1 MSSIAESLLS
11 GALGEGIDILDEKE
25 EDRKSAFLSNL
36 EQGEQA
42 GAKYLNDL
50 ITTAAGEAESKLN
63 AFNQTFNS
71 IQSNYK
77 DIKRNTAPEFHTNL
91 QLLLQQDADAFG
103 GDLDVANARINNY
116 FKSPSFINFGEDP
129 EALARVKEAGA
140 VVGPDAGINLLR
152 EAEINNRKKVYDFVG
167 NVHTAAT
174 RDLLIG
180 VDAVD
185 LKSKDT
191 PERFKGMETDQTAVK
206 QDVAKLV
213 DDFQLTNPLNLNAAQ
228 IASATNWT
236 PTLTYADMRSALV
249 MNNPGLG
256 QDPIELQRQTF
267 LQVKKNIDA
276 TEMKYGKGAVERLKA
291 EGLIVSPDTIA
302 SFKTLED
309 AAVAEGINRQLD
321 LISKDP
327 GHPDYPTVALF
338 NARQMTLN
346 RSNPKDVEIM
356 DAQEAVVSRLER
368 DQRALITSTGYF
380 DDKAMF
386 VSSVVGQEY
395 DTRMHVKNEDNGKI
409 YSINPNITP
418 EGNFKLYNIN
428 DPSDVEIFELGDIFP
443 VDGKPAAQLGV
454 LGQEKIDDIQEMVYF
469 NYDGGK
475 DQFYIDLFNR
485 DIKIDT
491 PIDVQIEQ
499 AEAEA
504 QKPAQERF
512 SRPLTDAELR
522 TFARTGNL
530 PEGVTDVT
538 GPKDVAEI
546 FDVQADTFEKDGKP
560 FKLTRKQMRDYRSTG
575 KLPEGVT
582 KVE

>member
-1 MSSIAESLLS
+1 MSTAETLLA
-11 GALGEGIDILDEKE
+11 GAFGEGINILDEKE
-25 EDRKSAFLSNL
+25 EDRKSALLNNL
-36 EQGEQA
+36 EQGEEA
-42 GAKYLNDL
+42 GGLFLKDL
-50 ITTAAGEAESKLN
+50 IESSVGEVEDKLTAY
-63 AFNQTFNS
+63 NQTFDA
-71 IQSNYK
+71 IGSNFK
-77 DIKRNTAPEFHTNL
+77 NIRRNTAPEYHTNL
-91 QLLLQQDADAFG
+91 QILLQQDPDAFAG
-103 GDLDVANARINNY
+103 SFEVANNRVNNY

-129 EALARVKEAGA
+129 EALTRAKEAGA

-152 EAEINNRKKVYDFVG
+152 EAEANRRKQVYDFVG

-174 RDLLIG
+174 RNLLIG
-180 VDAVD
+180 VDAAK
-185 LKSKDT
+185 LKSRDT
-191 PERFKGMETDQTAVK
+191 PERFKGMETDTTAVQ
-206 QDVAKLV
+206 QDVAKMV

-386 VSSVVGQEY
+386 VSSVVGQEN
-395 DTRMHVKNEDNGKI
+395 DTRMHVQNTDNNKI
-409 YSINPNITP
+409 YSLNPNITP
-418 EGNFKLYNIN
+418 EGNLKLYNIN
-428 DPSDVEIFELGDIFP
+428 DPSDVEIFEIGDIFP
-443 VDGKPAAQLGV
+443 IDGKAPAQLGN
-454 LGQEKIDDIQEMVYF
+454 LTQEKIDYMQEMVEQ
-469 NYDGGK
+469 NYSGGPN
-475 DQFYIDLFNR
+475 QFYVDLATNGFN
-485 DIKIDT
+485 IDT

-512 SRPLTDAELR
+512 SRPLTESEQR

-582 KVE
+582 KVK

>member
-1 MSSIAESLLS
+1 MSTAETLLA
-11 GALGEGIDILDEKE
+11 GAFGEGINILDEKE
-25 EDRKSAFLSNL
+25 EDRKSALLNNL
-36 EQGEQA
+36 EQGEEA
-42 GAKYLNDL
+42 GGLFLKDL
-50 ITTAAGEAESKLN
+50 IESSVGEVEDKLTAY
-63 AFNQTFNS
+63 NQTFDA
-71 IQSNYK
+71 IGSNFK
-77 DIKRNTAPEFHTNL
+77 NIRRNTAPEYHTNL
-91 QLLLQQDADAFG
+91 QILLQQDPDAFAG
-103 GDLDVANARINNY
+103 SFEVANNRVNNY

-129 EALARVKEAGA
+129 EALTRAKEAGA

-152 EAEINNRKKVYDFVG
+152 EAEANRRKQVYDFVG

-174 RDLLIG
+174 RNLLIG
-180 VDAVD
+180 VDAAK
-185 LKSKDT
+185 LKSRDT
-191 PERFKGMETDQTAVK
+191 PERFKGMETDTTAVQ
-206 QDVAKLV
+206 QDVAKMV

-386 VSSVVGQEY
+386 VSSVVGQEN
-395 DTRMHVKNEDNGKI
+395 DTRMHVQNTDNNKI
-409 YSINPNITP
+409 YSLNPNITP
-418 EGNFKLYNIN
+418 EGNLKLYNIN
-428 DPSDVEIFELGDIFP
+428 DPSDVEIFEIGDIFP
-443 VDGKPAAQLGV
+443 IDGKAPAQLGN
-454 LGQEKIDDIQEMVYF
+454 LTQEKIDYMQEMVEQ
-469 NYDGGK
+469 NYSGGPN
-475 DQFYIDLFNR
+475 QFYVDLATNGFN
-485 DIKIDT
+485 IDT

-512 SRPLTDAELR
+512 SRPLTESEQR

-538 GPKDVAEI
+538 GPKDIAEI

>member
-1 MSSIAESLLS
+1 MSTAETLLA
-11 GALGEGIDILDEKE
+11 GAFGEGINILDEREK
-25 EDRKSAFLSNL
+25 DRKNALLSNL

-42 GAKYLNDL
+42 GADYLNDL
-50 ITTAAGEAESKLN
+50 IKSAIGEVQNKET
-63 AFNQTFNS
+63 AFNQTFGA
-71 IQSNYK
+71 IKSNYG
-77 DIKRNTAPEFHTNL
+77 DIRRNTAPEYHTNL
-91 QLLLQQDADAFG
+91 QFLLQQDPDAFAG
-103 GDLDVANARINNY
+103 SFEVANSRVNDY
-116 FKSPSFINFGEDP
+116 FKSPSFVNFGENP
-129 EALARVKEAGA
+129 EALAKAKEAGA
-140 VVGPDAGINLLR
+140 VFGPDAGINLLR
-152 EAEINNRKKVYDFVG
+152 EAEANNRKQVYDFIG

-180 VDAVD
+180 VDAAT
-185 LKSKDT
+185 LKSRDT
-191 PERFKGMETDQTAVK
+191 PERFKGMETDQTAV
-206 QDVAKLV
+206 QRDVAKMV
-213 DDFQLTNPLNLNAAQ
+213 DDFQLTNPLTLNSAQ

-236 PTLTYADMRSALV
+236 PTLTYADVRSALV

-256 QDPIELQRQTF
+256 QDPLELQRQTF

-291 EGLIVSPDTIA
+291 EGLIISPDTIA
-302 SFKTLED
+302 TFKTLED

-321 LISKDP
+321 LISKDT

-346 RSNPKDVEIM
+346 QSNPEDAAIM
-356 DAQEAVVSRLER
+356 AAQAAVVDRIAR

-386 VSSVVGQEY
+386 ISSVVGQEN
-395 DTRMHVKNEDNGKI
+395 DTRMHVQNTDNNKI
-409 YSINPNITP
+409 YSLNPNITP
-418 EGNFKLYNIN
+418 EGNLKLYNIN
-428 DPSDVEIFELGDIFP
+428 DPSDVEIFEIGDIFP
-443 VDGKPAAQLGV
+443 IDGKAPAQLGN
-454 LGQEKIDDIQEMVYF
+454 LTQEKIDYMQEMVEQ
-469 NYDGGK
+469 NYSGGPN
-475 DQFYIDLFNR
+475 QFYVDLATNGFN
-485 DIKIDT
+485 IDT

-512 SRPLTDAELR
+512 SRPLTESEQR

>member
-1 MSSIAESLLS
+1 MSTAETLLA
-11 GALGEGIDILDEKE
+11 GAFGEGINILDEKE
-25 EDRKSAFLSNL
+25 EDRKSALLNNL
-36 EQGEQA
+36 EQGEEA
-42 GAKYLNDL
+42 GGLFLKDL
-50 ITTAAGEAESKLN
+50 IESSVGEVEDKLTAY
-63 AFNQTFNS
+63 NQTFDA
-71 IQSNYK
+71 IGSNFK
-77 DIKRNTAPEFHTNL
+77 NIRRNTAPEYHTNL
-91 QLLLQQDADAFG
+91 QILLQQDPDAFAG
-103 GDLDVANARINNY
+103 SFEVANNRVNNY

-129 EALARVKEAGA
+129 EALTRAKEAGA

-152 EAEINNRKKVYDFVG
+152 EAEANRRKQVYDFVG

-174 RDLLIG
+174 RNLLIG
-180 VDAVD
+180 VDAAK
-185 LKSKDT
+185 LKSRDT
-191 PERFKGMETDQTAVK
+191 PERFKGMETDTTAVQ
-206 QDVAKLV
+206 QDVAKMV

-386 VSSVVGQEY
+386 VSSVVGQEN
-395 DTRMHVKNEDNGKI
+395 DTRMHVQNTDNNKI
-409 YSINPNITP
+409 YSLNPNITP
-418 EGNFKLYNIN
+418 EGNLKLYNIN
-428 DPSDVEIFELGDIFP
+428 DPSDVEIFDIGDIFP
-443 VDGKPAAQLGV
+443 MDGKAPAQLGN
-454 LGQEKIDDIQEMVYF
+454 LTQEKIDYMQEMVEQ
-469 NYDGGK
+469 NYSGGPN
-475 DQFYIDLFNR
+475 QFYVDLATNGFN
-485 DIKIDT
+485 IDT

-512 SRPLTDAELR
+512 SRPLTESEQR

-538 GPKDVAEI
+538 GPKDIAEI

>member
-42 GAKYLNDL
+42 GAQYLNDL

-116 FKSPSFINFGEDP
+116 FKSPSFTNFGEDP

-152 EAEINNRKKVYDFVG
+152 EAETNNRKKVYDFVG

-191 PERFKGMETDQTAVK
+191 PERFKGMETDQTAV
-206 QDVAKLV
+206 QRDVAKLV
-213 DDFQLTNPLNLNAAQ
+213 DDFQLTNPLTLNAAQ

-291 EGLIVSPDTIA
+291 EGLIVSQDTIA

-321 LISKDP
+321 LISKDT

-338 NARQMTLN
+338 NARRMTLN
-346 RSNPKDVEIM
+346 RSNPKDAAIM
-356 DAQEAVVSRLER
+356 DAQEAVVDRLER

-386 VSSVVGQEY
+386 ISSVVGQEN
-395 DTRMHVKNEDNGKI
+395 DTRMHVQNTDNNKI
-409 YSINPNITP
+409 YSLNPNITP
-418 EGNFKLYNIN
+418 EGNLKLYNIN
-428 DPSDVEIFELGDIFP
+428 DPSDVEIFEIGDIFP
-443 VDGKPAAQLGV
+443 IDGKAPAQLGN
-454 LGQEKIDDIQEMVYF
+454 LSQEKIDYMQDMVVQ
-469 NYDGGK
+469 NYSGGEN
-475 DQFYIDLFNR
+475 QFYVDLATNGFN
-485 DIKIDT
+485 IDT

-512 SRPLTDAELR
+512 SRPLTESEQR

-538 GPKDVAEI
+538 GPRDVAEI
-546 FDVQADTFEKDGKP
+546 LDLQVDTFEKDGKP

>member
-42 GAKYLNDL
+42 GAQYLNDL

-152 EAEINNRKKVYDFVG
+152 EAEANNRKKVYDFVG

-191 PERFKGMETDQTAVK
+191 PERFKGMETDQTAV
-206 QDVAKLV
+206 QRDVAKMV
-213 DDFQLTNPLNLNAAQ
+213 DDFQLTNPLALNSAQ

-236 PTLTYADMRSALV
+236 PTLTYADVRSALV

-256 QDPIELQRQTF
+256 QDPLELQRQTF

-291 EGLIVSPDTIA
+291 EGLIISPDTIA

-321 LISKDP
+321 LISKDT

-346 RSNPKDVEIM
+346 QSKPEDAAIM
-356 DAQEAVVSRLER
+356 AAQAAVVDRLER
-368 DQRALITSTGYF
+368 DHRALITSTGYF

-386 VSSVVGQEY
+386 ISSVVGQEN
-395 DTRMHVKNEDNGKI
+395 DTRMHVQNTDNNKI
-409 YSINPNITP
+409 YSLNPNITP
-418 EGNFKLYNIN
+418 EGNLKLYNIN

-443 VDGKPAAQLGV
+443 VDGKAPAQLGN
-454 LGQEKIDDIQEMVYF
+454 LSQEINF
-469 NYDGGK
+469 
-475 DQFYIDLFNR
+475 
-485 DIKIDT
+485 
-491 PIDVQIEQ
+491 
-499 AEAEA
+499 
-504 QKPAQERF
+504 
-512 SRPLTDAELR
+512 
-522 TFARTGNL
+522 
-530 PEGVTDVT
+530 
-538 GPKDVAEI
+538 
-546 FDVQADTFEKDGKP
+546 
-560 FKLTRKQMRDYRSTG
+560 
-575 KLPEGVT
+575 
-582 KVE
+582 

>member
-1 MSSIAESLLS
+1 MSTAETLLA
-11 GALGEGIDILDEKE
+11 GAFGEGINILDEKE
-25 EDRKSAFLSNL
+25 EDRKSALLNNL
-36 EQGEQA
+36 EQGEEA
-42 GAKYLNDL
+42 GGLFLKDL
-50 ITTAAGEAESKLN
+50 IESSVGEVEDKLTAY
-63 AFNQTFNS
+63 NQTFDA
-71 IQSNYK
+71 IGSNFK
-77 DIKRNTAPEFHTNL
+77 NIRRNTAPEYHTNL
-91 QLLLQQDADAFG
+91 QILLQQDPDAFAG
-103 GDLDVANARINNY
+103 SFEVANNRVNNY

-129 EALARVKEAGA
+129 EALTRAKEAGA

-152 EAEINNRKKVYDFVG
+152 EAEANRRKQVYDFVG

-174 RDLLIG
+174 RNLLIG
-180 VDAVD
+180 VDAAK
-185 LKSKDT
+185 LKSRDT
-191 PERFKGMETDQTAVK
+191 PERFKGMETDTTAVQ
-206 QDVAKLV
+206 QDVAKMV

-409 YSINPNITP
+409 YSINPNVTP

-443 VDGKPAAQLGV
+443 VDGKPIAQLGV

-485 DIKIDT
+485 GIKIDT

-582 KVE
+582 KVK

>member
-11 GALGEGIDILDEKE
+11 GALGEGIDILDERE

-42 GAKYLNDL
+42 GADYLNDL
-50 ITTAAGEAESKLN
+50 IKSAIGEVQNKET
-63 AFNQTFNS
+63 AFNQTFGA
-71 IQSNYK
+71 IKSNYG
-77 DIKRNTAPEFHTNL
+77 DIRRNTAPEYHTNL
-91 QLLLQQDADAFG
+91 QFLLQQDPDAFAG
-103 GDLDVANARINNY
+103 SFEVANSRVNDY
-116 FKSPSFINFGEDP
+116 FKSPSFVNFEENP
-129 EALARVKEAGA
+129 EALAKAKEAGA
-140 VVGPDAGINLLR
+140 VFGPDAGINLLR
-152 EAEINNRKKVYDFVG
+152 EAEANNRKQVYDFIG

-180 VDAVD
+180 VDAAT
-185 LKSKDT
+185 LKSRDT
-191 PERFKGMETDQTAVK
+191 PERFKGMETDQTAV
-206 QDVAKLV
+206 QRDVAKMV
-213 DDFQLTNPLNLNAAQ
+213 DDFQLTNPLTLNSAQ

-386 VSSVVGQEY
+386 VSSVVGQEN
-395 DTRMHVKNEDNGKI
+395 DTRMHVQNTDNNKI
-409 YSINPNITP
+409 YSLNPNITP
-418 EGNFKLYNIN
+418 EGNLKLYNIN
-428 DPSDVEIFELGDIFP
+428 DPSDVEIFEIGDIFP
-443 VDGKPAAQLGV
+443 IDGKAPAQLGN
-454 LGQEKIDDIQEMVYF
+454 LTQEKIDYMQEMVEQ
-469 NYDGGK
+469 NYSGGPN
-475 DQFYIDLFNR
+475 QFYVDLATNGFN
-485 DIKIDT
+485 IDT

-512 SRPLTDAELR
+512 SRPLTESEQR

-538 GPKDVAEI
+538 GPKDIAEI

>member
-1 MSSIAESLLS
+1 
-11 GALGEGIDILDEKE
+11 
-25 EDRKSAFLSNL
+25 
-36 EQGEQA
+36 
-42 GAKYLNDL
+42 
-50 ITTAAGEAESKLN
+50 
-63 AFNQTFNS
+63 
-71 IQSNYK
+71 
-77 DIKRNTAPEFHTNL
+77 
-91 QLLLQQDADAFG
+91 
-103 GDLDVANARINNY
+103 
-116 FKSPSFINFGEDP
+116 
-129 EALARVKEAGA
+129 
-140 VVGPDAGINLLR
+140 
-152 EAEINNRKKVYDFVG
+152 
-167 NVHTAAT
+167 
-174 RDLLIG
+174 
-180 VDAVD
+180 
-185 LKSKDT
+185 
-191 PERFKGMETDQTAVK
+191 
-206 QDVAKLV
+206 
-213 DDFQLTNPLNLNAAQ
+213 
-228 IASATNWT
+228 
-236 PTLTYADMRSALV
+236 
-249 MNNPGLG
+249 
-256 QDPIELQRQTF
+256 
-267 LQVKKNIDA
+267 
-276 TEMKYGKGAVERLKA
+276 
-291 EGLIVSPDTIA
+291 
-302 SFKTLED
+302 
-309 AAVAEGINRQLD
+309 
-321 LISKDP
+321 
-327 GHPDYPTVALF
+327 
-338 NARQMTLN
+338 
-346 RSNPKDVEIM
+346 M

-546 FDVQADTFEKDGKP
+546 FDMQADTFEKDGKP

>member
-1 MSSIAESLLS
+1 
-11 GALGEGIDILDEKE
+11 
-25 EDRKSAFLSNL
+25 
-36 EQGEQA
+36 
-42 GAKYLNDL
+42 
-50 ITTAAGEAESKLN
+50 
-63 AFNQTFNS
+63 
-71 IQSNYK
+71 
-77 DIKRNTAPEFHTNL
+77 
-91 QLLLQQDADAFG
+91 
-103 GDLDVANARINNY
+103 
-116 FKSPSFINFGEDP
+116 
-129 EALARVKEAGA
+129 
-140 VVGPDAGINLLR
+140 
-152 EAEINNRKKVYDFVG
+152 
-167 NVHTAAT
+167 
-174 RDLLIG
+174 
-180 VDAVD
+180 
-185 LKSKDT
+185 
-191 PERFKGMETDQTAVK
+191 
-206 QDVAKLV
+206 
-213 DDFQLTNPLNLNAAQ
+213 
-228 IASATNWT
+228 
-236 PTLTYADMRSALV
+236 

-386 VSSVVGQEY
+386 VSSVVGQEN
-395 DTRMHVKNEDNGKI
+395 DTRMHVQNTDNNKI
-409 YSINPNITP
+409 YSLNPNITP
-418 EGNFKLYNIN
+418 EGNLKLYNIN
-428 DPSDVEIFELGDIFP
+428 DPSDVEIFEIGDIFP
-443 VDGKPAAQLGV
+443 IDGKAPAQLGN
-454 LGQEKIDDIQEMVYF
+454 LTQEKIDYMQEMVEQ
-469 NYDGGK
+469 NYSGGPN
-475 DQFYIDLFNR
+475 QFYVDLATNGFN
-485 DIKIDT
+485 IDT

-512 SRPLTDAELR
+512 SRPLTESEQR

-538 GPKDVAEI
+538 GPKDIAEI

>member
-42 GAKYLNDL
+42 GAQYLNDL

-116 FKSPSFINFGEDP
+116 FKSPSFTNFGEDP

-152 EAEINNRKKVYDFVG
+152 EAETNNRKKVYDFVG

-191 PERFKGMETDQTAVK
+191 PERFKGMETDQTAV
-206 QDVAKLV
+206 QRDVAKLV
-213 DDFQLTNPLNLNAAQ
+213 DDFQLTNPLTLNAAQ

-309 AAVAEGINRQLD
+309 AAVAQGINTQLD

-409 YSINPNITP
+409 YSINPNVTP

-443 VDGKPAAQLGV
+443 VDGKPIAQLGV

-485 DIKIDT
+485 GIKIDT

-546 FDVQADTFEKDGKP
+546 FDMQADTFEKDGKP

-582 KVE
+582 KVK

>member
-1 MSSIAESLLS
+1 MSTAETLLA
-11 GALGEGIDILDEKE
+11 GAFGEGINILDEKE
-25 EDRKSAFLSNL
+25 EDRKSALLNNL
-36 EQGEQA
+36 EQGEEA
-42 GAKYLNDL
+42 GGLFLKDL
-50 ITTAAGEAESKLN
+50 IESSVGEVEDKLTAY
-63 AFNQTFNS
+63 NQTFDA
-71 IQSNYK
+71 IGSNFK
-77 DIKRNTAPEFHTNL
+77 NIRRNTAPEYHTNL
-91 QLLLQQDADAFG
+91 QILLQQDPDAFAG
-103 GDLDVANARINNY
+103 SFEVANNRVNNY

-129 EALARVKEAGA
+129 EALTRAKEAGA

-152 EAEINNRKKVYDFVG
+152 EAEANRRKQVYDFVG

-174 RDLLIG
+174 RNLLIG
-180 VDAVD
+180 VDAAK
-185 LKSKDT
+185 LKSRDT
-191 PERFKGMETDQTAVK
+191 PERFKGMETDTTAVQ
-206 QDVAKLV
+206 QDVAKMV

-386 VSSVVGQEY
+386 VSSVVGQEN
-395 DTRMHVKNEDNGKI
+395 DTRMHVQNTDNNKI
-409 YSINPNITP
+409 YSLNPNITP
-418 EGNFKLYNIN
+418 EGNLKLYNIN
-428 DPSDVEIFELGDIFP
+428 DPSDVEIFEIGDIFP
-443 VDGKPAAQLGV
+443 IDGKAPAQLGN
-454 LGQEKIDDIQEMVYF
+454 LTQEKIDYMQEMVEQ
-469 NYDGGK
+469 NYSGGPN
-475 DQFYIDLFNR
+475 QFYVDLATNGFN
-485 DIKIDT
+485 IDT

-512 SRPLTDAELR
+512 SRPLTESEQRA
-522 TFARTGNL
+522 FARTGNL

-546 FDVQADTFEKDGKP
+546 LDLQVDTFEKNGKP
-560 FKLTRKQMRDYRSTG
+560 FKLTRKQMRDYKSAG

>member
-1 MSSIAESLLS
+1 MSTAETLLA
-11 GALGEGIDILDEKE
+11 GAFGEGINILDEKE
-25 EDRKSAFLSNL
+25 EDRKSALLNNL
-36 EQGEQA
+36 EQGEEA
-42 GAKYLNDL
+42 GGLFLKDL
-50 ITTAAGEAESKLN
+50 IESSVGEVEDKLTAY
-63 AFNQTFNS
+63 NQTFDA
-71 IQSNYK
+71 IGSNFK
-77 DIKRNTAPEFHTNL
+77 NIRRNTAPEYHTNL
-91 QLLLQQDADAFG
+91 QILLQQDPDAFAG
-103 GDLDVANARINNY
+103 SFEVANNRVNNY

-129 EALARVKEAGA
+129 EALTRAKEAGA

-152 EAEINNRKKVYDFVG
+152 EAEANRRKQVYDFVG

-174 RDLLIG
+174 RNLLIG
-180 VDAVD
+180 VDAAK
-185 LKSKDT
+185 LKSRDT
-191 PERFKGMETDQTAVK
+191 PERFKGMETDTTAVQ
-206 QDVAKLV
+206 QDVAKMV
-213 DDFQLTNPLNLNAAQ
+213 DDFQLTNPLTLNAAQ
-228 IASATNWT
+228 IASATSWT

-386 VSSVVGQEY
+386 VSSVVGQEN
-395 DTRMHVKNEDNGKI
+395 DTRMHVQNTDNNKI
-409 YSINPNITP
+409 YSLNPNITP
-418 EGNFKLYNIN
+418 EGNLKLYNIN
-428 DPSDVEIFELGDIFP
+428 DPSDVEIFEIGDIFP
-443 VDGKPAAQLGV
+443 IDGKAPAQLGN
-454 LGQEKIDDIQEMVYF
+454 LTQEKIDYMQEMVEQ
-469 NYDGGK
+469 NYSGGPN
-475 DQFYIDLFNR
+475 QFYVDLATNGFN
-485 DIKIDT
+485 IDT

-512 SRPLTDAELR
+512 SRPLTESEQR

-538 GPKDVAEI
+538 GPKDIAEI

>member
-11 GALGEGIDILDEKE
+11 GALGEGIDILDERE

-42 GAKYLNDL
+42 GAQYLNDL

-152 EAEINNRKKVYDFVG
+152 EAETNNRKKVYDFVG

-443 VDGKPAAQLGV
+443 VDGKPVAQLGV

-485 DIKIDT
+485 GIKIDT

-546 FDVQADTFEKDGKP
+546 FDMQADTFEKDGKP

-582 KVE
+582 KVK

>member
-1 MSSIAESLLS
+1 MSTAETLLA
-11 GALGEGIDILDEKE
+11 GAFGEGINILDEREK
-25 EDRKSAFLSNL
+25 DRKNALLSNL

-42 GAKYLNDL
+42 GADYLNDL
-50 ITTAAGEAESKLN
+50 IKSAIGEVQNKET
-63 AFNQTFNS
+63 AFNQTFGA
-71 IQSNYK
+71 IKSNYG
-77 DIKRNTAPEFHTNL
+77 DIRRNTAPEYHTNL
-91 QLLLQQDADAFG
+91 QFLLQQDPDAFAG
-103 GDLDVANARINNY
+103 SFEVANSRVNDY
-116 FKSPSFINFGEDP
+116 FKSPSFVNFGENP
-129 EALARVKEAGA
+129 EALAKAKEAGA
-140 VVGPDAGINLLR
+140 VFGPDAGINLLR
-152 EAEINNRKKVYDFVG
+152 EAEANNRKQVYDFIG

-180 VDAVD
+180 VDAAT
-185 LKSKDT
+185 LKSRDT
-191 PERFKGMETDQTAVK
+191 PERFKGMETDQTAV
-206 QDVAKLV
+206 QRDVAKMV
-213 DDFQLTNPLNLNAAQ
+213 DDFQLTNPLTLNSAQ

-236 PTLTYADMRSALV
+236 PTLTYADVRSALV

-256 QDPIELQRQTF
+256 QDPLELQRQTF

-291 EGLIVSPDTIA
+291 EGLIISPDTIA
-302 SFKTLED
+302 TFKTLED

-321 LISKDP
+321 LISKDT

-346 RSNPKDVEIM
+346 QSNPEDAAIM
-356 DAQEAVVSRLER
+356 AAQAAVVDRIER

-386 VSSVVGQEY
+386 ISSVVGQEN
-395 DTRMHVKNEDNGKI
+395 DTRMHVQNTDNNKI
-409 YSINPNITP
+409 YSLNPNITP
-418 EGNFKLYNIN
+418 EGNLKLYNIN
-428 DPSDVEIFELGDIFP
+428 DPSDVEIFEIGDIFP
-443 VDGKPAAQLGV
+443 IDGKAPAQLGN
-454 LGQEKIDDIQEMVYF
+454 LSQEKIDYMQEMVEQ
-469 NYDGGK
+469 NYSGGPN
-475 DQFYIDLFNR
+475 QFYVDLATNGF
-485 DIKIDT
+485 KIDT

-512 SRPLTDAELR
+512 SRPLTESEQR

-538 GPKDVAEI
+538 GPRDVAEI
-546 FDVQADTFEKDGKP
+546 LDLQVDTFEKDGKP
-560 FKLTRKQMRDYRSTG
+560 FKLTRKQMKDYRSTG